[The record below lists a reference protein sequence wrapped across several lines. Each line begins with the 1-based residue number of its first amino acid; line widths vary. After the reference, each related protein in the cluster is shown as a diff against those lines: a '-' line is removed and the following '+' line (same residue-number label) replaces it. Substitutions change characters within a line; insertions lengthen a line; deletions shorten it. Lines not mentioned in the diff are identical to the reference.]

1 MPPVLRISAKLIC
14 DASRLMATNQ
24 IIVLK
29 AIQNRQG
36 GSLSVKLQVEWLAW
50 FLIAAELIS

>member
-14 DASRLMATNQ
+14 DASPLMATNQ

-36 GSLSVKLQVEWLAW
+36 GSLSVKLQVGWLAW